1 MKSVGDAAVPINMFI
16 LGSSLYFSAR
26 GTGSSGSSGSSVR
39 EEEKLPLR
47 TMFGIIL
54 GKLVI
59 MPAIVVGTAML
70 LRYHILSI
78 PEDIDASF
86 YLVVM
91 LVMATPTANNV
102 MVMAELGGQ
111 SKEAMAMSIFSQYIC
126 APVVLTA
133 SISVIVTI
141 ASGF

>member
-1 MKSVGDAAVPINMFI
+1 
-16 LGSSLYFSAR
+16 
-26 GTGSSGSSGSSVR
+26 
-39 EEEKLPLR
+39 
-47 TMFGIIL
+47 MFGIIL

-59 MPAIVVGTAML
+59 MPAIGVGTAML

-111 SKEAMAMSIFSQYIC
+111 VRSSDINPISTQLNSPTPVLISCGSLHSSQSKEAMAMSIFSQYIC

-133 SISVIVTI
+133 STSVIVTI